1 MGMYGC
7 DGVKGNE
14 CFEEKRRKLKSG
26 VVRLPETLW
35 NLNK

>member
-14 CFEEKRRKLKSG
+14 CFEEKRRKLKKWSCEAARN
-26 VVRLPETLW
+26 VMEPQ
-35 NLNK
+35 